1 MNWNKEIIINEI
13 KINKYIE
20 KLGHNWLFEN

>member
-20 KLGHNWLFEN
+20 KLGQNWLFEN